1 MLGIEHLDVFYNG
14 TQVLYGV
21 SLAVRKGEIVSILG
35 RNGAGKS
42 TLVKTIVGFV
52 QPKRGSIKLDG
63 IDITEWPLEKRTK
76 RLGYTPDDKRLFG
89 RLTVSENLQI
99 SALGLEN
106 PKACLENV
114 ESILNY
120 FPALK
125 GMLKRRAVTLSG
137 GEQQMLNLT
146 RALLRGSGL
155 FLLDEPL
162 AGLAPALRESL
173 TRAIFELREK
183 NGSSFLV
190 VEQEITLPLKI
201 SDRIYGL
208 LNGKI
213 AFEGTPKE
221 AVENKVLEDILLM
234 ISKTS

>member
-1 MLGIEHLDVFYNG
+1 MLEIQDLDVFYNG
-14 TQVLYGV
+14 TQALYGV

-42 TLVKTIVGFV
+42 TLLKAIVGFV
-52 QPKRGSIKLDG
+52 QPKRGSIKLEG
-63 IDITEWPLEKRTK
+63 EDITEWPLEKRTK
-76 RLGYTPDDKRLFG
+76 GLGYTPDNKRLFG
-89 RLTVSENLQI
+89 RLTVSENLQV
-99 SALGLEN
+99 SALGSED
-106 PKACLENV
+106 PKACLENL
-114 ESILNY
+114 ESILSY

-125 GMLKRRAVTLSG
+125 EMLKRRAVTLSG

-146 RALLRGSGL
+146 RALSRGSGL
-155 FLLDEPL
+155 FLLDEPY

-173 TRAIFELREK
+173 SRAIFELREK
-183 NGSSFLV
+183 NGSSFLI
-190 VEQEITLPLKI
+190 VEQEITVPLKI

-221 AVENKVLEDILLM
+221 AIENKVLEDILM

>member
-1 MLGIEHLDVFYNG
+1 MLEIQDLDVSYNG

-42 TLVKTIVGFV
+42 TLLKTIVGFV
-52 QPKRGSIKLDG
+52 QPKRGSIKLNG
-63 IDITEWPLEKRTK
+63 RDITKWSLEKRTK
-76 RLGYTPDDKRLFG
+76 GIGYTPDNKRLFG
-89 RLTVSENLQI
+89 TLTVLENLQI
-99 SALGLEN
+99 SALGSEN
-106 PKACLENV
+106 PKASLGNL

-125 GMLKRRAVTLSG
+125 GMLKRKAVTLSG

-146 RALLRGSGL
+146 RALSRSSGL
-155 FLLDEPL
+155 FLLDEPSV
-162 AGLAPALRESL
+162 GLAPAICESL
-173 TRAIFELREK
+173 SRAIVDLREK
-183 NGSSFLV
+183 VGGSFLI
-190 VEQEITLPLKI
+190 VEQEISIPLKI

-208 LNGKI
+208 LNGEI

-221 AVENKVLEDILLM
+221 AIESKVLEDILM